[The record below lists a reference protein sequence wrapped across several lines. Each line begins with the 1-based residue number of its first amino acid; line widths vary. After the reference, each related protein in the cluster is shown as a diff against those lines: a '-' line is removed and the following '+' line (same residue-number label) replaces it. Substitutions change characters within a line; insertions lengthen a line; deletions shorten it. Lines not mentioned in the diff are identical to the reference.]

1 MKARDNNNANDNDNG
16 APVPTW
22 DPARRA
28 FVWRPFEPWP
38 NHTRTRTEAPERWRT
53 CARKFWHE
61 RDNAQTGAPRSP
73 LIDEQARALA
83 TAVAKE
89 RRAQAK
95 LDTLAHSYRTGAASM
110 LASMQTGKA
119 VADAIAHE
127 SRRRA
132 IRRALAPAVAQR
144 IAERRQR
151 ARDSIAR
158 DAIPKGEGSE

>member
-1 MKARDNNNANDNDNG
+1 MTSPDDSTNNDNG
-16 APVPTW
+16 ARVPTW
-22 DPARRA
+22 DPVRRA

-38 NHTRTRTEAPERWRT
+38 NRPRAEALERWRT

-73 LIDEQARALA
+73 LIDEQAPGLSVGRS
-83 TAVAKE
+83 E
-89 RRAQAK
+89 NRRAQAK
-95 LDTLAHSYRTGAASM
+95 QRALAEYRTGAASM
-110 LASMQTGKA
+110 LASAQAGRA
-119 VADAIAHE
+119 LSDAIARGL
-127 SRRRA
+127 RRRA

-158 DAIPKGEGSE
+158 DAIPKREGSE